1 MRFKRK
7 NPKAD
12 QGLITREQAASPW
25 KVEMKGRNEDLNKS
39 KSRGLKSSYQ
49 KYNSRS
55 SYVQMEKT
63 ERIINSGRLSVNK
76 QKDWP
81 RRNNQQN
88 IQKLLI
94 NLPSNISGVRSLLE
108 ALQNERISTTGACK
122 DNKAIAENLNDLFEF
137 VFYTVSHT
145 EIVCDR
151 DQLEETGHSML
162 EWDSNSEQ
170 K

>member
-63 ERIINSGRLSVNK
+63 ERIINSGRLSVKKTERLAQEEQPAKHTKTTNK
-76 QKDWP
+76 SSLKYLRSQ
-81 RRNNQQN
+81 
-88 IQKLLI
+88 I
-94 NLPSNISGVRSLLE
+94 PSRGF
-108 ALQNERISTTGACK
+108 
-122 DNKAIAENLNDLFEF
+122 AE
-137 VFYTVSHT
+137 
-145 EIVCDR
+145 
-151 DQLEETGHSML
+151 
-162 EWDSNSEQ
+162 
-170 K
+170 